1 VGPERTN
8 TGDANGSPGAR
19 STVENLA
26 TVIAATLT
34 LQVAIDEQFPAAHG
48 SEQPSS

>member
-1 VGPERTN
+1 V
-8 TGDANGSPGAR
+8 R
-19 STVENLA
+19 STVENFA

-34 LQVAIDEQFPAAHG
+34 LHVAIDEQFPAAHG